1 MNSESIDVVHE
12 FPDKD
17 KIYLNNA
24 SVSLMPNSSI
34 KAMSDFLVK
43 YNSLGPDSL
52 ESEVFVKEKLIQT
65 RKAISK
71 LIRCQPDEVILTQST
86 TDGINIVAN
95 GLSTSS
101 SSNIV
106 IRGMGHE
113 HHANYYPWLRL
124 AKNITI
130 RSLKI
135 DQIGFFDLK
144 ELPKVVDK
152 NTKLVSLSHAL
163 YNTGAILPVEEV
175 GDYVEKNNIPYFLDT
190 AQTVGCIGDYDF
202 KKTKCDF
209 MSFNGSKWLC
219 GPMGTGIFYCK
230 RSSSDLLEPLTI
242 GGESAM
248 VYDETRLAFKDLPDK
263 FQTGFRNYVGI
274 VGLEAS
280 VNYLLHYGLGNI
292 HKKIMKLA
300 NLLRDELS
308 KVSGISLYGPESEEK
323 RNSIVSFTIDGFEP
337 LKIVEKLERQKI
349 VLAEREIQEKK
360 IVRASPHFF
369 NSEEEILKVVDAIKK
384 L

>member
-1 MNSESIDVVHE
+1 MNSESIDIVHE

-17 KIYLNNA
+17 KIYLNSA
-24 SVSLMPNSSI
+24 SVSLMPYSSI

-86 TDGINIVAN
+86 TDGVNIVAN
-95 GLSTSS
+95 GLSTST

-163 YNTGAILPVEEV
+163 YNTGAVLPVEEV

-190 AQTVGCIGDYDF
+190 AQTVGCMGDYDF

-248 VYDETRLAFKDLPDK
+248 VYDETRLAFKDLPEK

-280 VNYLLHYGLGNI
+280 VNYLLHYGLENI

-337 LKIVEKLERQKI
+337 LKVVEKLERQKI

-369 NSEEEILKVVDAIKK
+369 NSEEEILKVVDEIKK

>member
-65 RKAISK
+65 RNAISK

-86 TDGINIVAN
+86 TDGVNIVAN
-95 GLSTSS
+95 GLSTSNA
-101 SSNIV
+101 SNIV

-163 YNTGAILPVEEV
+163 YNTGAVLPVEEV
-175 GDYVEKNNIPYFLDT
+175 GDYLEKNNIPYFLDT
-190 AQTVGCIGDYDF
+190 AQTVGCMGDYDF

-248 VYDETRLAFKDLPDK
+248 VYDETKLAFKDLPEK

-280 VNYLLHYGLGNI
+280 VNYLLHYGLENI
-292 HKKIMKLA
+292 HKKIMKFA
-300 NLLRDELS
+300 NLLREELS
-308 KVSGISLYGPESEEK
+308 KVSGISLYGPETEEK

-349 VLAEREIQEKK
+349 ILAEREIQEKK

-369 NSEEEILKVVDAIKK
+369 NSEEEILKVVDEIKK

>member
-24 SVSLMPNSSI
+24 SVSLMPYSSI

-95 GLSTSS
+95 GLSTST

-163 YNTGAILPVEEV
+163 YNTGAVLPVEEV

-248 VYDETRLAFKDLPDK
+248 VYDETKLAFKDLPEK

-280 VNYLLHYGLGNI
+280 VNYLLHYGLENI
-292 HKKIMKLA
+292 HKKIMKFA
-300 NLLRDELS
+300 NLLREELS

-369 NSEEEILKVVDAIKK
+369 NSEEEILKVVDEIKK